1 MLILEARRRGM
12 SLHKLMRLMT
22 IAFAGEGYL
31 AFMGNEVGLN
41 GSSPYMPNIDLFTLV
56 VVWPS
61 RG

>member
-1 MLILEARRRGM
+1 M

-41 GSSPYMPNIDLFTLV
+41 GSSPYMPNIDLFALV
-56 VVWPS
+56 VVWSP